1 MSVWFRRFFSYFL
14 SLSTITAL
22 FIYIFNLPE
31 FITSAP
37 NLINEY
43 YYKNAISAFIFD
55 IFLIAIYISCSM
67 FISKFLKVKA
77 NDNTKQIVILA
88 FTTLLISGS
97 FMIYFLSGGSPN
109 TFFSRWFKKT
119 SYRDLIYDLILVCS
133 VYILMIIINNK
144 IKSFENNI

>member
-14 SLSTITAL
+14 SLSTITAV

-31 FITSAP
+31 FITKSP

-67 FISKFLKVKA
+67 FISKFFKVKA
-77 NDNTKQIVILA
+77 NDNPKQILILA

-119 SYRDLIYDLILVCS
+119 SYKALIYDLILVCN

>member
-1 MSVWFRRFFSYFL
+1 MTVWFRRFFSYIL
-14 SLSTITAL
+14 SLSTITAV
-22 FIYIFNLPE
+22 FIYILNLPE
-31 FITSAP
+31 FITNAP
-37 NLINEY
+37 KLINEY

-55 IFLIAIYISCSM
+55 IFLIAFYISCSM
-67 FISKFLKVKA
+67 FISKFLKVKPK
-77 NDNTKQIVILA
+77 DNTKQILILA

-109 TFFSRWFKKT
+109 TFFSRWFKKA
-119 SYRDLIYDLILVCS
+119 SYRALIYDLILVCS

>member
-67 FISKFLKVKA
+67 LIAKFLKVKG

-119 SYRDLIYDLILVCS
+119 SYKALIYDLILVCS

>member
-1 MSVWFRRFFSYFL
+1 MTVWFRRFFSYIL
-14 SLSTITAL
+14 SLSTITAV
-22 FIYIFNLPE
+22 FIYILNLPE
-31 FITSAP
+31 FITNAP
-37 NLINEY
+37 KLINEY

-67 FISKFLKVKA
+67 FISKFLNVKPK
-77 NDNTKQIVILA
+77 DNTKQFLILA

-119 SYRDLIYDLILVCS
+119 SYRALIYDLILVCS